1 MKLSLNSIFLV
12 TLATFVLILALLA
25 ENVFAAPTT
34 GVLSIHP
41 ARQSP
46 GVTKIKRQWPPG
58 VSVSDGGSA
67 SGRKVRASPPW
78 EDVSNTPDNA

>member
-1 MKLSLNSIFLV
+1 MVRFHQTCCPDADIRK
-12 TLATFVLILALLA
+12 
-25 ENVFAAPTT
+25 VFAAPTT